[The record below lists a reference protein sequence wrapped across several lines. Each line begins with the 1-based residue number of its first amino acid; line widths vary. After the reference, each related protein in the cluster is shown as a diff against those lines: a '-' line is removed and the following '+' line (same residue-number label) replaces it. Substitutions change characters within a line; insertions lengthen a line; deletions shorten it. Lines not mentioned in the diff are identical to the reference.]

1 MNALVGSPLCP
12 RRVRR
17 VLLNAW
23 GLDVRTSGIMER
35 CFFGGREIS
44 LGRSVFLN
52 VGCVIDN
59 SGPVRIEDECRLGM
73 GVVIA
78 TSTHEFG
85 GPERRAGEVR
95 ALPVTVKRGSWLA
108 SSVTVLPGVTIGEGC
123 IVGAGSVV
131 TTDLAPNGLYVGTP
145 AKRVRNLPT

>member
-1 MNALVGSPLCP
+1 MNTIVGSSLCP

-35 CFFGGREIS
+35 CFFGGREIT
-44 LGRSVFLN
+44 LGRGVFLN

-59 SGPVRIEDECRLGM
+59 SASVTIEDECRLGM
-73 GVVIA
+73 GVTIA
-78 TSTHEFG
+78 TSTHQDG

-95 ALPVTVKRGSWLA
+95 ALPVVIKRGAWLG
-108 SSVTVLPGVTIGEGC
+108 SSVTVLPGVTVGEGC

-131 TTDLAPNGLYVGTP
+131 TKDLEPHGLYLGVP
-145 AKRVRNLPT
+145 AGRIRDLPR